1 MFARWQR
8 SGFTLIELLVVIAI
22 IAILAAIL
30 FPVFA
35 QARESARSASCKS
48 NLNQIGKAWMM
59 YVQDYDEKTP
69 YNWWSATPCEPN
81 VTPMNADLSNRGAQP
96 IMFARIQP
104 YVKNRRV
111 FICPSDGAPTGGN
124 DGVEIHPAF
133 GKITDCGVGDTELN
147 IQDGANWHF
156 SYSSSDEAGGLG
168 NASEGLGM
176 GAGMAS
182 IERPAS
188 MYLAFDSQR
197 YYGTPENNIDSFG
210 WMPQNNGINAD
221 FLARHHGQVN
231 CAFCDGHVKSLRCS
245 DMFPCERG
253 DWLGQES
260 TKDVNG
266 GIFGRKTCWNSGWTP
281 TYTTETGA
289 IRNKNQC
296 P

>member
-1 MFARWQR
+1 MFARLKK

-48 NLNQIGKAWMM
+48 NLNQIGKGWMM

-69 YNWWSATPCEPN
+69 YNWWSGTPCAPN
-81 VTPMNADLSNRGAQP
+81 TQSMESGGRGAQP

-104 YVKNRRV
+104 YVKNRKV
-111 FICPSDGAPTGGN
+111 FLCPSDSNPAGGN
-124 DGVEIHPAF
+124 DGVEPNT
-133 GKITDCGVGDTELN
+133 GCGVGDTSMNL
-147 IQDGANWHF
+147 QDGNNWHF

-168 NASEGLGM
+168 DASKGLGEGLAM
-176 GAGMAS
+176 AG
-182 IERPAS
+182 IDRPAS
-188 MYLAFDSQR
+188 MFLAFDSQR

-210 WMPQNNGINAD
+210 WMPQNNGVNAD

-253 DWLGQES
+253 DWIGSEQAKTDTGS
-260 TKDVNG
+260 
-266 GIFGRKTCWNSGWTP
+266 IFGRTSCWNSGWTP
-281 TYTTETGA
+281 TYTTENGTV
-289 IRNKNQC
+289 RQKNQC